1 MPMMCG
7 GLFVCRSPQ
16 QCVQE
21 AWRAGEVSQT
31 SPQKRPSASC
41 QTLAEAF
48 CPALSTEHPVCP
60 PNRGAGEVTLPGS
73 SWTSRRALPGGTML
87 PVCPL
92 PIIAIGAGNAFAAFR
107 WCLYELFFADRQAP
121 LQHIDEHVH
130 ELSIDSPGQGLLWDV
145 ACGEGIVAM
154 RAPLSTKRWVFGQ
167 FDSAIAWK
175 SVINPGESRSCQMHS
190 NRGEG
195 HLVVK
200 ADAWRKHS
208 FLRTGHVC
216 ES

>member
-1 MPMMCG
+1 
-7 GLFVCRSPQ
+7 
-16 QCVQE
+16 
-21 AWRAGEVSQT
+21 
-31 SPQKRPSASC
+31 
-41 QTLAEAF
+41 
-48 CPALSTEHPVCP
+48 
-60 PNRGAGEVTLPGS
+60 
-73 SWTSRRALPGGTML
+73 ML

-167 FDSAIAWK
+167 FDSAIAWNL
-175 SVINPGESRSCQMHS
+175 SSIR
-190 NRGEG
+190 
-195 HLVVK
+195 VK
-200 ADAWRKHS
+200 AEAARCTVTEEKDILLSKLMLGGSIAFFAQVMCVRAETCQWYTDYFGWFLIYSYSSIYPKTLFRILPHRIEIRK
-208 FLRTGHVC
+208 
-216 ES
+216 E